1 MFVKR
6 DVNSVFTVGLKESG
20 YLSSQYAFEL
30 THASA
35 RTFKGYIVAGF
46 PVYETKDKGS
56 NYLYPPALRDVL
68 QT

>member
-20 YLSSQYAFEL
+20 YLSQQYTFEL

-35 RTFKGYIVAGF
+35 RTFKGCNVVWF
-46 PVYETKDKGS
+46 MVQETKDKGS
-56 NYLYPPALRDVL
+56 NYLYPPALHDVL